1 MGWGGGAGAA
11 GVACLR
17 TYCSTYQAH
26 LLCSPYPLPTQYII
40 HLLASHDQLP
50 RTTHHAPT
58 TQLPRTYHS
67 TYQARVLASASEMLD
82 GDLYEVVAL
91 HRRHKTRGQ
100 LHRSAPP
107 PRRAAT
113 GADSAGSDA
122 TGDASA
128 SASAN
133 ASSATPADEYARR
146 AAHVQKALCQQLHG
160 TKPGGRRPTPP
171 KRRRAQS
178 VRAQAVGARLPG
190 ADAPEI
196 RVELNLSAL
205 FL

>member
-1 MGWGGGAGAA
+1 M
-11 GVACLR
+11 
-17 TYCSTYQAH
+17 
-26 LLCSPYPLPTQYII
+26 
-40 HLLASHDQLP
+40 
-50 RTTHHAPT
+50 
-58 TQLPRTYHS
+58 
-67 TYQARVLASASEMLD
+67 LASASEMLD

-91 HRRHKTRGQ
+91 HRQHKTRGQ
-100 LHRSAPP
+100 LHRAAPP
-107 PRRAAT
+107 PHRATAAADAA
-113 GADSAGSDA
+113 GAADA
-122 TGDASA
+122 RA

-133 ASSATPADEYARR
+133 ALAATPDDEYARR

-178 VRAQAVGARLPG
+178 VRAQPVGARLPG
-190 ADAPEI
+190 VDAPEI

>member
-1 MGWGGGAGAA
+1 M
-11 GVACLR
+11 
-17 TYCSTYQAH
+17 
-26 LLCSPYPLPTQYII
+26 
-40 HLLASHDQLP
+40 
-50 RTTHHAPT
+50 
-58 TQLPRTYHS
+58 
-67 TYQARVLASASEMLD
+67 LASASEMLD

-91 HRRHKTRGQ
+91 HRQHKTRGQ
-100 LHRSAPP
+100 LHRAAPP
-107 PRRAAT
+107 PHRATAAADAA
-113 GADSAGSDA
+113 GAADA
-122 TGDASA
+122 RA

-133 ASSATPADEYARR
+133 ALAATPDDEYARR

>member
-1 MGWGGGAGAA
+1 MRDAIRD
-11 GVACLR
+11 VLSSSR
-17 TYCSTYQAH
+17 HQAH
-26 LLCSPYPLPTQYII
+26 
-40 HLLASHDQLP
+40 
-50 RTTHHAPT
+50 
-58 TQLPRTYHS
+58 
-67 TYQARVLASASEMLD
+67 VLASASEMLD

-113 GADSAGSDA
+113 AIAASTA
-122 TGDASA
+122 TAATVATTDASA
-128 SASAN
+128 GAGA
-133 ASSATPADEYARR
+133 ATPEEEYAQR
-146 AAHVQKALCQQLHG
+146 AALVQKALCQQLHG

-171 KRRRAQS
+171 KRRRPPS

-205 FL
+205 LL

>member
-1 MGWGGGAGAA
+1 MRDAIRD
-11 GVACLR
+11 VLSSSR
-17 TYCSTYQAH
+17 HQAH
-26 LLCSPYPLPTQYII
+26 
-40 HLLASHDQLP
+40 
-50 RTTHHAPT
+50 
-58 TQLPRTYHS
+58 
-67 TYQARVLASASEMLD
+67 VLASASEMLD

-113 GADSAGSDA
+113 A
-122 TGDASA
+122 TAATAATADASA
-128 SASAN
+128 EAGA
-133 ASSATPADEYARR
+133 ATPEDEYAQR
-146 AAHVQKALCQQLHG
+146 AALVQKALCQQLHG

-171 KRRRAQS
+171 KRRRPPS

-205 FL
+205 LL

>member
-1 MGWGGGAGAA
+1 M
-11 GVACLR
+11 
-17 TYCSTYQAH
+17 
-26 LLCSPYPLPTQYII
+26 
-40 HLLASHDQLP
+40 
-50 RTTHHAPT
+50 
-58 TQLPRTYHS
+58 
-67 TYQARVLASASEMLD
+67 LASASEMLD

-91 HRRHKTRGQ
+91 HRQHKTRGQ
-100 LHRSAPP
+100 LHRAAPP
-107 PRRAAT
+107 PHRATAAADAAD
-113 GADSAGSDA
+113 GAGAR
-122 TGDASA
+122 A

-133 ASSATPADEYARR
+133 ANALAATPDDEYARR

-178 VRAQAVGARLPG
+178 VRAQPVGARLPG

>member
-1 MGWGGGAGAA
+1 MRDAIRD
-11 GVACLR
+11 VLSSSR
-17 TYCSTYQAH
+17 HQAH
-26 LLCSPYPLPTQYII
+26 
-40 HLLASHDQLP
+40 
-50 RTTHHAPT
+50 
-58 TQLPRTYHS
+58 
-67 TYQARVLASASEMLD
+67 VLASASEMLD

-91 HRRHKTRGQ
+91 HRLHKTRGQ

-113 GADSAGSDA
+113 SA
-122 TGDASA
+122 ASA
-128 SASAN
+128 STAA
-133 ASSATPADEYARR
+133 AATAARADAGAEAGAATPEEEYAQR
-146 AAHVQKALCQQLHG
+146 AALVQKALCQQLHG

-171 KRRRAQS
+171 KRRRAPS

-205 FL
+205 LL

>member
-1 MGWGGGAGAA
+1 M
-11 GVACLR
+11 
-17 TYCSTYQAH
+17 
-26 LLCSPYPLPTQYII
+26 
-40 HLLASHDQLP
+40 
-50 RTTHHAPT
+50 
-58 TQLPRTYHS
+58 
-67 TYQARVLASASEMLD
+67 LASASEMLD

-113 GADSAGSDA
+113 GADSSGSDA

>member
-1 MGWGGGAGAA
+1 M
-11 GVACLR
+11 
-17 TYCSTYQAH
+17 
-26 LLCSPYPLPTQYII
+26 
-40 HLLASHDQLP
+40 
-50 RTTHHAPT
+50 
-58 TQLPRTYHS
+58 
-67 TYQARVLASASEMLD
+67 LASASAMLE

-107 PRRAAT
+107 PPRRAAT
-113 GADSAGSDA
+113 GADSAGSA
-122 TGDASA
+122 GSAGSGDASA
-128 SASAN
+128 SASANANANANARANASAN

>member
-1 MGWGGGAGAA
+1 MGGGAGAA

-50 RTTHHAPT
+50 RTTH
-58 TQLPRTYHS
+58 LPRTYHS

>member
-1 MGWGGGAGAA
+1 
-11 GVACLR
+11 
-17 TYCSTYQAH
+17 
-26 LLCSPYPLPTQYII
+26 
-40 HLLASHDQLP
+40 
-50 RTTHHAPT
+50 
-58 TQLPRTYHS
+58 
-67 TYQARVLASASEMLD
+67 MLE

-113 GADSAGSDA
+113 GTDSAGSA
-122 TGDASA
+122 GSGDASA
-128 SASAN
+128 SASASANARANASAN

-178 VRAQAVGARLPG
+178 VRAQPVGARLPG

>member
-1 MGWGGGAGAA
+1 M
-11 GVACLR
+11 
-17 TYCSTYQAH
+17 
-26 LLCSPYPLPTQYII
+26 
-40 HLLASHDQLP
+40 
-50 RTTHHAPT
+50 
-58 TQLPRTYHS
+58 
-67 TYQARVLASASEMLD
+67 LASASEMLD
-82 GDLYEVVAL
+82 CELYDVLVL
-91 HRRHKTRGQ
+91 HRRQRTRGQ

-113 GADSAGSDA
+113 GADSAE
-122 TGDASA
+122 
-128 SASAN
+128 ASAN
-133 ASSATPADEYARR
+133 ASAATPDDDDEYARR
-146 AAHVQKALCQQLHG
+146 AALVQRALCQQLHG

-171 KRRRAQS
+171 KRRQAPS